1 MVLFSLEE
9 VRRVLGDEAA
19 QKLNAEGQPSDDAK
33 HYDFFG
39 HLDRFCMIKEIM
51 ELTWAAAEKASLVE
65 DVIKLRSI
73 EDFKINMAHEIE
85 VASTSSIR
93 ARVMAKAH
101 SANPYFKDFLIS
113 IASQSGAGSNSI
125 KVCDVAFPF
134 ILKVLPF
141 ADAAGQSSPCEGGGA
156 RVG

>member
-1 MVLFSLEE
+1 M
-9 VRRVLGDEAA
+9 LGDEAA

-65 DVIKLRSI
+65 DVNNLTSI
-73 EDFKINMAHEIE
+73 EDFKSKLAHEIE
-85 VASTSSIR
+85 ETSTSTIR

-101 SANPYFKDFLIS
+101 SVLPVFKDLLSSIS
-113 IASQSGAGSNSI
+113 SQIYGDMPTI
-125 KVCDVAFPF
+125 KVWCFPLHLTCTEA
-134 ILKVLPF
+134 I
-141 ADAAGQSSPCEGGGA
+141 AAGQSSPCEGGGA

>member
-9 VRRVLGDEAA
+9 VRRVLGDGAA
-19 QKLNAEGQPSDDAK
+19 QKLSAEGQPSNDAK

-65 DVIKLRSI
+65 DVIKLISI
-73 EDFKINMAHEIE
+73 EDSRVDMAHEIE
-85 VASTSSIR
+85 EASTSAIR
-93 ARVMAKAH
+93 ARVMNKAR
-101 SANPYFKDFLIS
+101 SVRPDFSNLLNS
-113 IASQSGAGSNSI
+113 IVSQIGGDAHSI
-125 KVCDVAFPF
+125 KVCCFPLHPTCTEA
-134 ILKVLPF
+134 I
-141 ADAAGQSSPCEGGGA
+141 AAGQSSPCQRGGA